1 MQQSAID
8 ATISALGLK
17 VKEFC
22 DDPAAFGSWYVIVA
36 RERDVLRVAYD
47 GREHMLFLAKRSMF
61 YKWIDL
67 QFKHFYEPS
76 DRELLA
82 LTTTW
87 LSQPV
92 T

>member
-8 ATISALGLK
+8 SAVSALGLK

-22 DDPAAFGSWYVIVA
+22 DDPGSFGSWYVIVA
-36 RERDVLRVAYD
+36 RDRDVLRVAYD
-47 GREHMLFLAKRSMF
+47 GREHMLFLAKRTMF
-61 YKWIDL
+61 HNWTDL

-76 DRELLA
+76 DSELLT
-82 LTTTW
+82 LTKQW
-87 LSQPV
+87 LAQPV